1 MTENS
6 STRLYDN
13 GLKYQKKLLII
24 NVKVL
29 QIYTRSAQE
38 VLRKG
43 REIYVV
49 FLAVMFMSVGH
60 LFQRSKLF
68 IRT

>member
-1 MTENS
+1 MIMDWNT
-6 STRLYDN
+6 
-13 GLKYQKKLLII
+13 KKII

-29 QIYTRSAQE
+29 QIYTSSAQE

-49 FLAVMFMSVGH
+49 F
-60 LFQRSKLF
+60 
-68 IRT
+68 